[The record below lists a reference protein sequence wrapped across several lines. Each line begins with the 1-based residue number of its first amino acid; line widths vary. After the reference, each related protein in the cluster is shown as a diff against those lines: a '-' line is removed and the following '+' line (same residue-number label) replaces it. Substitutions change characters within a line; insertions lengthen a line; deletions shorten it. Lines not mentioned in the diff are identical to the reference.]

1 MKNNNVKTVKVSA
14 IPTLSTISAEYE
26 AVTAAKKKYDEVK
39 QGLVK
44 QLAAA
49 IADVPA
55 DAPVLNRDLARA
67 AGLTPLHFASIINAQ
82 HQTGVHSTTVTV
94 TRRFI
99 EVDEDGNPI
108 EGAAVRELRS
118 ELTGYYGKRDRNW

>member
-1 MKNNNVKTVKVSA
+1 MKNNVKTVKVSS
-14 IPTLSTISAEYE
+14 IPTLSAISAEYE
-26 AVTAAKKKYDEVK
+26 AVTAAKKKYDDVK
-39 QGLVK
+39 RDLVK

-55 DAPVLNRDLARA
+55 DAPVLNKDLARA
-67 AGLTPLHFASIINAQ
+67 AGLTPLHFASIVNAQ
-82 HQTGVHSTTVTV
+82 HQANVHSTTVTV

-108 EGAAVRELRS
+108 EGGAVREYQS
-118 ELTGYYGKRDRNW
+118 ELTGYYGKRGRNW